1 MRLAGSDAAR
11 VAAAATDA
19 ALLEIQEKVDCL
31 LDEDEY
37 QRIGDDIH
45 NGFARVLRAVEFR

>member
-11 VAAAATDA
+11 IASQATDA
-19 ALLEIQEKVDCL
+19 ALLEIQNKIDCL
-31 LDEDEY
+31 LDEEEY

-45 NGFARVLRAVEFR
+45 NGFVRVLKSVEFR